1 MHGEAVSADEEVE
14 EKFKTLFPESMF
26 DEGYLP
32 QVFSVDKID
41 LFWKMP
47 GESKNKICLAAHKP
61 MKDTPPHCLDLILT
75 WF

>member
-41 LFWKMP
+41 LF
-47 GESKNKICLAAHKP
+47 
-61 MKDTPPHCLDLILT
+61 
-75 WF
+75 